1 MVQLSVEEKVK
12 RYGLVPVVS
21 FQDAGQAVP
30 AAAALEDAYLGIM
43 EITLRTDAGLE
54 SIRRVKALRP
64 SVLVGAGTV
73 LSAENAKA
81 AVDAGAEFI
90 VSPGYQDD
98 IVDWCAQNAVPVF
111 PGCVTPTEI
120 QCALRKGLR
129 TLKFFPANI
138 YGGLKAMKAL
148 NGPFASAGL
157 SFVPTGGVDNSNLS
171 EYARSPFI
179 AAIGGSWI
187 CTGKDLEAGDFQHI
201 TATARAAI
209 DILLGFGYSGMGD
222 AGQVGGVAG
231 QTGGTA
237 RPVGG
242 AVGQAGGAVE
252 LAEGAAGQVGGAVGQ
267 AGGAARPAGDAAGG
281 HAAVAEAAGR
291 NVIMANSI
299 PRTVFYL
306 EKKGFRLLE
315 GGGAAGPSAG
325 IGSGAGIGAAGID
338 PASGPVPGGTV
349 CAGPF
354 GDVYSIM
361 LSGN

>member
-1 MVQLSVEEKVK
+1 MAQFSIEEKVK

-21 FQDAGQAVP
+21 FQDAVQAVP
-30 AAAALEDAYLGIM
+30 AAAALEDAHLGIM

-54 SIRRVKALRP
+54 SIRRVKALRAG
-64 SVLVGAGTV
+64 VLVGAGTV
-73 LSAENAKA
+73 ISLENAKA

-120 QCALRKGLR
+120 QRALRKGLR
-129 TLKFFPANI
+129 TLKFFPANV

-209 DILLGFGYSGMGD
+209 DILLGFGYSEMGAGGA
-222 AGQVGGVAG
+222 AGQVAGVAAAGLAGGAAG

-242 AVGQAGGAVE
+242 AA
-252 LAEGAAGQVGGAVGQ
+252 GQ
-267 AGGAARPAGDAAGG
+267 AGGAARPARDAAGG

-299 PRTVFYL
+299 PRAVFYL

-315 GGGAAGPSAG
+315 GGGAAGASAA
-325 IGSGAGIGAAGID
+325 IGSGAGIGAASID
-338 PASGPVPGGTV
+338 PASGPVHGGTV
-349 CAGPF
+349 CAGPS
-354 GDVYSIM
+354 GDVYTIM